1 MQNAMNLLIDF
12 CSAYSQTTQH
22 KTVRLCQICKM
33 KLCIFTENAKQIFVF
48 HQCAKLPFNLK
59 QYLSKFERKTE
70 TVVDLSEAQV
80 DSTGQTSLNQKK
92 LMEVCL

>member
-1 MQNAMNLLIDF
+1 
-12 CSAYSQTTQH
+12 
-22 KTVRLCQICKM
+22 M

-48 HQCAKLPFNLK
+48 HQCAKLPFNLI

-80 DSTGQTSLNQKK
+80 DSTGQTSLNKK
-92 LMEVCL
+92 KINGSVPLTDVCSHKSSQYLRF